1 MLSKGS
7 HRTRLLSNLQMVR
20 VLSGIEMGQSVC
32 CSFCASTCG
41 VVLGIMLGIMFA
53 DQHNTSHMPIEVA
66 AAKKIVLH

>member
-7 HRTRLLSNLQMVR
+7 YGTRLSSNLLMVR